1 MSNRPSP
8 RGWSIEEFAATV
20 LGGQSKHRAV
30 VVIGYFDESG
40 TSSKDPIAM
49 YGGMVARASEWA
61 SIEDAWRAKLA
72 EYDLSEYH
80 AVHCENRLKEFSNI
94 ERPIRDSL
102 TNYFSDL
109 VTQVRGHAFGSSVS
123 YKAWQDLVP
132 EKIKENYGG
141 DPLYFAA
148 ANLMQRI
155 SAWSVEHNDGE
166 PVALF
171 FATHTKHDAVLA
183 QLHADFLDSKQW
195 PGLGTILFGEPKLL
209 VPLQTADLICYELK
223 RQLTH
228 PDESRA
234 ARINFKNSGR
244 IGMHFYGFDDSAL
257 PALVAKWAKLYP
269 ELMD

>member
-8 RGWSIEEFAATV
+8 RGWSIEEFAASV
-20 LGGQSKHRAV
+20 CGGQSKHKAV
-30 VVIGYFDESG
+30 AVIGYFDESG
-40 TSSKDPIAM
+40 TSSNQKIAM
-49 YGGMVARASEWA
+49 YGGMVAKASEWA
-61 SIEDAWRAKLA
+61 TIEDEWRAKLA

-80 AVHCENRLKEFSNI
+80 ASLCENGWKEFSKL
-94 ERPIRDSL
+94 RKPIRESL
-102 TNYFSDL
+102 TNYFSTL
-109 VTQVRGHAFGSSVS
+109 VSRVRGHAIGSSVS
-123 YKAWQDLVP
+123 HKAWQDLVP
-132 EKIKENYGG
+132 EKIKTNYGG

-155 SAWSVEHNDGE
+155 SVWSVEHNDGE
-166 PVALF
+166 PVALM
-171 FATHTKHDAVLA
+171 FATHTKHDARLA

-209 VPLQTADLICYELK
+209 VPMQTADLICYELK

-234 ARINFKNSGR
+234 ARITFKNSGR

-269 ELMD
+269 QLMD